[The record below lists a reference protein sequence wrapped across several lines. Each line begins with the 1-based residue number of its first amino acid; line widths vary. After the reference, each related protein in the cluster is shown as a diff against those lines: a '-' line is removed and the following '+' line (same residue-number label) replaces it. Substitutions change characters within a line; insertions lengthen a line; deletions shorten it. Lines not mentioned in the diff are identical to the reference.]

1 MMIGMT
7 RRAKIAVSL
16 PAELVAA
23 ARRAVKSGRA
33 PSVSAY
39 VETALAHQV
48 DRDEGGDWID
58 EWLAETGGPMTAE
71 EEAWADE
78 VLGLTRVRR
87 STRAR

>member
-1 MMIGMT
+1 MMVGMT
-7 RRAKIAVSL
+7 ARAKIAVSL

-39 VETALAHQV
+39 VESALSTQV
-48 DRDEGGDWID
+48 ESDEGGDWID
-58 EWLAETGGPMTAE
+58 EMLAETGGPMTAE
-71 EEAWADE
+71 EEAWAGD
-78 VLGLTRVRR
+78 VLGLPRARR